1 MSTAKAQNYLAL
13 LEIARCEG
21 NWSAV
26 PELVRKVR
34 KHAPERAC
42 LTLAALTEAQI
53 AEATQSSTENSTPTS
68 DTLQVAQQLPKL
80 VEAIENESTYPQ
92 DRFQATICAGWL
104 HWVVGEYSLAAL
116 RLPNRIDEEYPSLQ
130 NPSEW
135 TTVCAL
141 KAAYLKG
148 NCAART
154 SQPLDAL
161 SVFETGL
168 AAMDGVWGAD
178 KQPRRQLRYWAEL
191 FLSEYSMLSSQ
202 VLSRQEKALQDLNS
216 LSGFRSWSRY
226 WESLVGPVIG
236 GQGFRGSVPR
246 RRIWYEYYVALSNIL
261 ELDLPLPTAH
271 VKPINETSA
280 RTQLRIELKK
290 TESAYEA
297 LLLDETQFPKADE
310 EREEVE
316 AFVQLAMKNW
326 SILCGRGWKEADLG
340 QGGRASISRGVLD
353 ILYRAATKTY
363 HSTAILRHLVTVHL
377 AVAEFD
383 IAFKAFDSYMEV
395 VKKAKARVEKT
406 GVAEPSLDDDNTV
419 LKTMSQAIVALCRYG
434 GASATEKAHD
444 LARELEDTMAHLP
457 QLQPASE
464 VATPIEPTHEI
475 GIHTKVA
482 GDTLAFAWQAIGLAH
497 ASWSRVTPDAPSR
510 TEIQAKAIRSLRKS
524 LSPAFGRSRDVQSL
538 YSLGLLLA
546 ERRDIGAA
554 IEVVKAALVSTKSQE
569 PNAALVY
576 GPYWQERAFIPV
588 WHLLA
593 LLLSARQDF
602 MMAARACEGAFE
614 QFKDPSV
621 LFGSQQVFHSEHLKA
636 QAAPQ
641 ASFGLVDELD
651 DAEREAILEVKM
663 TQLALIELLEG
674 PEIAVNASYELITL
688 YSRLFGSTATTP
700 KTSLQ
705 PPPAQIPPKSS
716 SGTVRS
722 FRGSIFGS
730 RAGKSPSPAVGA
742 TALSVDVVSAES
754 RPLSTLPG
762 TPSLPSNGMSSPTA
776 APTPAIQITTEKN
789 GSAQR
794 STSAKPTGGR
804 SSRRSSIRN
813 RDRSASG
820 GKRAS
825 SSGPNYRNVPDGEA
839 FFSPEG
845 NSSSDAFAL
854 TSRPQASIASAFVRR
869 QNVGSLDTFISTKAK
884 GLDHLV
890 DHAIDGV
897 FSLPPPLPPIVFS
910 KDEEKRQRSVILIRL
925 WLMVAG
931 FYRRADMVEDA
942 KGAVAEAQKL
952 VQTLETELT
961 NDATGSLI
969 LKVPKWAEKRSVDE
983 LWADVWAEFGNI
995 SLTND
1000 APLDA
1005 RRNFESA
1012 LTYFPNHAAG
1022 IVGLSNILLDIY
1034 TEDLVPVSHEPSS
1047 HDSYSH
1053 THSSVATNSE
1063 LSSNSSKN
1071 KGTSPLTNEPLG
1083 LGPNRPI
1090 RPPTSFSN
1098 AENET
1103 KLASESYP
1111 DFKHSSTLP
1120 HKCFSPEPRPSSLPL
1135 IDRLAARDRAYG
1147 LLSALTK
1154 RGSGWNNSEA
1164 WFALS
1169 RAYEE
1174 SGQPEKAKDVLWWCV
1189 DLEEGRA
1196 IRDWSV
1202 LGDDG
1207 YIL

>member
-1 MSTAKAQNYLAL
+1 MSTAKAQNYLSL
-13 LEIARCEG
+13 LETARCDG
-21 NWSAV
+21 NWAAV

-42 LTLAALTEAQI
+42 LTLTALTEAQI
-53 AEATQSSTENSTPTS
+53 AEVTQKSTENPAPTA

-80 VEAIENESTYPQ
+80 LETIESETTYPQ

-104 HWVVGEYSLAAL
+104 HWVVGEYNLAAL
-116 RLPNRIDEEYPSLQ
+116 RLPNQIDEDYPKLQ

-161 SVFETGL
+161 AVFETGL
-168 AAMDGVWGAD
+168 SAMDGVWGTNT
-178 KQPRRQLRYWAEL
+178 QPRRQLRYWAEL

-202 VLSRQEKALQDLNS
+202 ILARNEKPLQDTNS

-226 WESLVGPVIG
+226 WESLAGPVVG

-271 VKPINETSA
+271 VKAIKETST

-290 TESAYEA
+290 AEAAYEA

-316 AFVQLAMKNW
+316 AFVQLAVKNW
-326 SILCGRGWKEADLG
+326 SFLCGRGWKEADLG

-363 HSTAILRHLVTVHL
+363 HSTSILRHLVTMHM

-383 IAFKAFDSYMEV
+383 LAFKAFDSYLEL

-406 GVAEPSLDDDNTV
+406 GVIEPSLDDDDTV
-419 LKTMSQAIVALCRYG
+419 LRAMSQAIVGLCRYG
-434 GASATEKAHD
+434 GTGAIEKAHD

-464 VATPIEPTHEI
+464 AATPIEPTYEDA
-475 GIHTKVA
+475 IHTKVM

-497 ASWSRVTPDAPSR
+497 ASWSRVMPDAASR

-546 ERRDIGAA
+546 ERHDIGAA
-554 IEVVKAALVSTKSQE
+554 IEVVKAALVSTKTQDSSA
-569 PNAALVY
+569 PLVY
-576 GPYWQERAFIPV
+576 GPYWQERALIPI

-614 QFKDPSV
+614 QFKDPSI
-621 LFGSQQVFHSEHLKA
+621 LFGGQQVFQSEHLKA
-636 QAAPQ
+636 QAPPQ
-641 ASFGLVDELD
+641 VTAGLVDDLD
-651 DAEREAILEVKM
+651 DSEREAILEVKM
-663 TQLALIELLEG
+663 TQLALVELLEG

-688 YSRLFGSTATTP
+688 YSRLFGSTSTP
-700 KTSLQ
+700 KKETLQ
-705 PPPAQIPPKSS
+705 LPATQAPPKSS
-716 SGTVRS
+716 AGTVRS

-730 RAGKSPSPAVGA
+730 RAVKTPSPAIGA
-742 TALSVDVVSAES
+742 TTLSVDVTSADS
-754 RPLSTLPG
+754 QPLNPINPAPG
-762 TPSLPSNGMSSPTA
+762 PVTNGASSPTGVA
-776 APTPAIQITTEKN
+776 MPAIQIIADENTT
-789 GSAQR
+789 QR
-794 STSAKPTGGR
+794 SSSTKVAGGR
-804 SSRRSSIRN
+804 SSRRSSIRK
-813 RDRSASG
+813 RDSSASG
-820 GKRAS
+820 SKRAS
-825 SSGPNYRNVPDGEA
+825 SSGPLYRNVPDGDV

-869 QNVGSLDTFISTKAK
+869 QNAAPLDTFIATKTK
-884 GLDHLV
+884 GLDNLA
-890 DHAIDGV
+890 DHALDGV
-897 FSLPPPLPPIVFS
+897 FSLPPPLPLVVFA
-910 KDEEKRQRSVILIRL
+910 KDEEKRQRTVILIRL

-931 FYRRADMVEDA
+931 FYRRADMIEDS
-942 KGAVAEAQKL
+942 KGAVVEAQKL
-952 VQTLETELT
+952 VQSLETNLAS
-961 NDATGSLI
+961 DATGSLS
-969 LKVPKWAEKRSVDE
+969 LKTPKWAEKRSVDE

-995 SLTND
+995 SLANEV
-1000 APLDA
+1000 PLEA
-1005 RRNFESA
+1005 REEFESA
-1012 LTYFPNHAAG
+1012 LTYFPDHAAG

-1034 TEDLVPVSHEPSS
+1034 TEDLAPVSRESQSHNLAMGSS
-1047 HDSYSH
+1047 ETCASTFS
-1053 THSSVATNSE
+1053 A
-1063 LSSNSSKN
+1063 N
-1071 KGTSPLTNEPLG
+1071 KEASPLLNEPLG
-1083 LGPNRPI
+1083 LGPNRLI
-1090 RPPTSFSN
+1090 KPPTTLSSTSDTLS
-1098 AENET
+1098 EGTSET
-1103 KLASESYP
+1103 QH
-1111 DFKHSSTLP
+1111 DFKPASALP
-1120 HKCFSPEPRPSSLPL
+1120 NTPFAPGPQPSSLPL
-1135 IDRLAARDRAYG
+1135 VDRLAARDRAYG

-1189 DLEEGRA
+1189 DLEEGRGVREWA
-1196 IRDWSV
+1196 V
-1202 LGDDG
+1202 LGDDR